1 MSTELCMS
9 SISRCCALRTMQGG
23 PRSLCVSRQVA
34 FDKPRSSKP
43 TLARTRKQVVVMIA
57 SAIIPPQTPAA
68 QGMLDLAKT
77 LASKT
82 DERVQIRAS
91 ALCYL
96 VPTPWLASLF
106 GCGGCAVAGM
116 HSANGRARLRDR

>member
-1 MSTELCMS
+1 MFTFRGAQRSLWTRPNCVWWSTQVTSCNLRWQAMPTELCMS

-91 ALCYL
+91 TL
-96 VPTPWLASLF
+96 
-106 GCGGCAVAGM
+106 
-116 HSANGRARLRDR
+116 